1 MKPVDILIAISVAV
15 IWGMGFVIAKAGMA
29 HFSPILLMALRFT
42 LTAACL
48 LCFFRPPPGIL
59 KQLFWISLISA
70 ALQYSLTFNG
80 VRGIDASTAALL
92 VQLEVPFG
100 LIMAWL
106 VFGDRIRPLQALGI
120 LVSFGG
126 AMLIIGEP
134 KLAGDLIYAFMV
146 IGGAFTWAVGQI
158 MIKKLG
164 IVAILAVGLAL
175 GVGSG
180 VAYAALVLL
189 ARHYSL
195 RVAVL
200 PLIFVQNLVI
210 AVALLPLGVRLGL
223 PDNATLGTLAL
234 LGVVHA
240 TVGGVLYLVG
250 IRRVRAQVA
259 AILGY
264 LEPLGA
270 VLLAAWFLGEQPGG
284 LVLGGGVLILS
295 AGALVVWDENR
306 ECNRIDSPPEP
317 G

>member
-15 IWGMGFVIAKAGMA
+15 IWGMGFVIAKVGMA

-80 VRGIDASTAALL
+80 LRGIDASTAALL

-120 LVSFGG
+120 SISFGG
-126 AMLIIGEP
+126 AVLIIGEP
-134 KLAGDLIYAFMV
+134 RLAGDLIYAFMV

-164 IVAILAVGLAL
+164 NIGGFRLLTGVALFAAPQLFIASWLLEQGQLEQITTASISAWGAVIYLAL
-175 GVGSG
+175 VMT
-180 VAYAALVLL
+180 ALGYGLWYRLL
-189 ARHYSL
+189 GHYSVNQVMPFL
-195 RVAVL
+195 L
-200 PLIFVQNLVI
+200 
-210 AVALLPLGVRLGL
+210 LLPV
-223 PDNATLGTLAL
+223 TS
-234 LGVVHA
+234 VF
-240 TVGGVLYLVG
+240 GG
-250 IRRVRAQVA
+250 IF
-259 AILGY
+259 
-264 LEPLGA
+264 
-270 VLLAAWFLGEQPGG
+270 FLGES
-284 LVLGGGVLILS
+284 LTIKIALGGGLAVIGVAMITIQRSSFFRQVNNDQHNL
-295 AGALVVWDENR
+295 
-306 ECNRIDSPPEP
+306 
-317 G
+317 